1 MEITLRRIL
10 AASLALLVLFAIA
23 KVVCA
28 AFLDPLYSVDVV
40 FDDAYYY
47 LQVAY
52 NIAHGAG
59 STFDGITVT
68 NGYQPLWMAL
78 VTAIE
83 FVFQFDKT
91 WFLTAV
97 VLLAYTIV
105 SGSAVFSLM
114 RFEKSVAIALTLGL
128 LSSYAVYTG
137 VWRWC
142 METVLMAPVL
152 PWFLLIS
159 RKDGEKARDLLTGLL
174 LLYMVTIRL
183 DALSV
188 AVGCATVNGLRLY
201 RRDGPGPACKR
212 AFVYLA
218 PSLVFLGCYAAVND
232 LFFGTP
238 VPVSGLAKAIGAP
251 RFANWDL
258 AAQYV
263 EESRALLVLGV
274 VLLFLERKS
283 KLYQQDA
290 LFYPLMASFCL
301 AILIQLAYYFSFSG
315 WRAWGWYFYNNA
327 LLFALV
333 IARIVYISL
342 HETNTAAA
350 REARVSAVLAT
361 VIFALVVPTYSYA
374 RDISK
379 ITTEASFHPTRQTY
393 NKRSIR
399 DVQSWLDGSHPVV
412 VAMGDRSGGL
422 GYWSADDV
430 RVFQTEG
437 LVANIEYLRARE
449 AQRGEQW
456 IVDEI
461 APDFLMVDRGYV
473 PLMGDEGRQQYV
485 VAEPIQGFATGKSV
499 MVFCFPPSALARRL
513 LDSPEGVR
521 LVFDM
526 HAREDCTTENQ
537 EEIREIIDQG
547 RIRRYSL
554 PQEY

>member
-1 MEITLRRIL
+1 METTLRRIL
-10 AASLALLVLFAIA
+10 LASLALFLLFAIVN
-23 KVVCA
+23 VVCA

-52 NIAHGAG
+52 NIAQGAG
-59 STFDGITVT
+59 STFDGITAT

-83 FVFQFDKT
+83 FVFRLDKT

-105 SGSAVFSLM
+105 SGSAIFSLI
-114 RFEKSVAIALTLGL
+114 RFERSVAIALTLGL

-137 VWRWC
+137 VWRWG

-159 RKDGEKARDLLTGLL
+159 RKRDAKARDRLTGLL

-188 AVGCATVNGLRLY
+188 AVGCAAVDGLRLH
-201 RRDGPGPACKR
+201 RRDGLGAAIKR
-212 AFVYLA
+212 AFIYLA
-218 PSLVFLGCYAAVND
+218 PSLLFLLSYAAANEAV
-232 LFFGTP
+232 FGTP

-251 RFANWDL
+251 LFANWDL
-258 AAQYV
+258 VGQYFQ
-263 EESRALLVLGV
+263 ESRALLVLGV
-274 VLLFLERKS
+274 MLYILEQRT
-283 KLYQQDA
+283 KLYREDA
-290 LFYPLMASFCL
+290 FLYPLMASFGL

-315 WRAWGWYFYNNA
+315 WGAWGWYFYSNA

-333 IARIVYISL
+333 VARIVYISL
-342 HETNTAAA
+342 HGKDAPAFRGA
-350 REARVSAVLAT
+350 RATAVLAT
-361 VIFALVVPTYSYA
+361 VIFAVVLPTYSYA

-399 DVQSWLDGSHPVV
+399 DVQSWLDGSRPVT

-437 LVANIEYLRARE
+437 LVANIDYLRARG

-456 IVDEI
+456 IVDEV
-461 APDFLMVDRGYV
+461 APDILMVDRGHV
-473 PLMGDEGRQQYV
+473 PLMGTHGRQQYV
-485 VAEPIQGFATGKSV
+485 VAEPIQGFATGKNV

-526 HAREDCTTENQ
+526 HAREDCTGENQ
-537 EEIREIIDQG
+537 EAIRRVIDQG
-547 RIRRYSL
+547 RIREYSL
-554 PQEY
+554 PEEY